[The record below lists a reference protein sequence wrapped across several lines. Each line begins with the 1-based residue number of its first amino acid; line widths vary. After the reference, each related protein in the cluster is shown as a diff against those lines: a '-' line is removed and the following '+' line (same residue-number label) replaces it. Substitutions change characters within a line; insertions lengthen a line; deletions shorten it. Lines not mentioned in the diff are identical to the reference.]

1 MEIAPFGLTISD
13 VTHHQITVN
22 GTRLHYVS
30 AGNAGSPILLVHG
43 FPESWWTFH
52 KLIPL
57 LAARHRVYALDL
69 RGFGDSESQ
78 TDPADSATLAEDLS
92 GLVDALGV
100 GPVHLVA
107 QDISGA
113 TAVRLAMKHPEQL
126 LSFTAI
132 EMGLP
137 GYGLEG
143 FADVTRGGTWYIGVL
158 AAPGIADM
166 LLAGREEAFLGQFAF
181 PSMCA
186 NSAAFSE
193 ADIAEFV
200 RVYSRAHGWTGAV
213 GLYQSMLKEGQ
224 EIRELAGTNKLAMPV
239 LAIGAGGGEFT
250 AGTMMQVVEP
260 GRVSSELLQ
269 GVGHYA
275 AMEAPDAVAD
285 ALLKFADMVDEEVA
299 V

>member
-1 MEIAPFGLTISD
+1 MEISPTGLTIAE
-13 VTHHQITVN
+13 VRHHQIAIN

-30 AGNAGSPILLVHG
+30 AGTAGAPILLVHG
-43 FPESWWTFH
+43 FPETWWTFH

-57 LAARHRVYALDL
+57 LAARHRVYAVDL
-69 RGFGDSESQ
+69 RGFGDSDVQ
-78 TDPADSATLAEDLS
+78 TYPAGSATFADDLS
-92 GLVDALGV
+92 TLIDALGV

-113 TAVRLAMKHPEQL
+113 TALRLAIAHPEQL
-126 LSFTAI
+126 SSFTAI

-143 FADVTRGGTWYIGVL
+143 FADVTHGGTWYIGVL

-166 LLAGREEAFLGQFAF
+166 LLAGREQAFLGQFAF

-186 NSAAFSE
+186 NPAAFSE

-200 RVYSRAHGWTGAV
+200 RAYSRPNGWTGAV
-213 GLYQSMLKEGQ
+213 GLYQSMLKEGA
-224 EIRELAGTNKLAMPV
+224 EIRQLTEAKTLAMPV

-250 AGTMMQVVEP
+250 AGTMMQVAAA
-260 GRVSSELLQ
+260 GRVSSELLE

-275 AMEAPDAVAD
+275 AMEAPDAVAG
-285 ALLKFADMVDEEVA
+285 ALLKFMAKVEEEVTA
-299 V
+299 